1 MNGTKPDTPE
11 EDGGRQSAAE
21 RIVAVA
27 AAVVGIALWGG
38 ALLYFSI
45 MELIAWWGKV
55 ALPAA
60 SDDYSTT

>member
-1 MNGTKPDTPE
+1 MSGAKPDTPE

-38 ALLYFSI
+38 ALLYFTI
-45 MELIAWWGKV
+45 MELIAWWEK
-55 ALPAA
+55 
-60 SDDYSTT
+60 

>member
-27 AAVVGIALWGG
+27 AVVVGIALWGG

-45 MELIAWWGKV
+45 MELIAWWEK
-55 ALPAA
+55 
-60 SDDYSTT
+60 